1 MGTGLVVCRCTSLE
15 VLLCIDEY
23 SCRARMTFALITG
36 RINCASRMSVLAARY
51 QNDNGESKQLPA
63 LTAIF
68 CFVWEVWGERCKII
82 RKLV

>member
-15 VLLCIDEY
+15 VLLCMDEY
-23 SCRARMTFALITG
+23 SCRSTMTFALITA

-51 QNDNGESKQLPA
+51 QNDNGESKLLPA

-68 CFVWEVWGERCKII
+68 SLFGRSWGKDV
-82 RKLV
+82 K